1 MPADLNK
8 IQQIAGFFR
17 NSDPKQYA
25 EFLRCMRE
33 WTDEVTVA
41 VTEASNDKIL
51 QAQGRAQQQRKVL
64 QVFTEVR
71 GA

>member
-8 IQQIAGFFR
+8 IQQIVGFFR

-25 EFLRCMRE
+25 EFLRLMAE